1 MKLNLLF
8 IIMDLFTILAY
19 PFVFMYSTL
28 LKFSKAIASIRLS
41 NALPDGSIVP
51 GE

>member
-19 PFVFMYSTL
+19 PFVFMHSKL
-28 LKFSKAIASIRLS
+28 FQFSKTRAGIPLA
-41 NALPDGSIVP
+41 NALAIVSVLP
-51 GE
+51 GK